1 MIYQSVAHAVTEPEG
16 RHAGLLAEDAAQ
28 VRGVVVMEALGYLLY
43 GQVGGVEQVLDH
55 QADLYVDLFLGRGA
69 EIFTVDDVQVIGG
82 DVEPVGVIG
91 HVVMPGVMP
100 AQHGYEIIG
109 QHPRPVL
116 GRVVA
121 KLPQPPFY
129 LVGHDVH
136 QVLGFIVHGLETD
149 WLRTIRLYPFKHRE
163 PVGHD
168 SPERIWDWKDR
179 GLEYKF
185 PETVGCHQI
194 EYVER
199 LVKSDAQTHGLEIVR
214 ELQRLRDH
222 VECDERHTTGAERAD
237 P

>member
-1 MIYQSVAHAVTEPEG
+1 MSVAHAVAEPEG

-28 VRGVVVMEALGYLLY
+28 VRGVVVMKALGYLLY

-100 AQHGYEIIG
+100 AQHGDEVVG

-121 KLPQPPFY
+121 KL
-129 LVGHDVH
+129 
-136 QVLGFIVHGLETD
+136 T
-149 WLRTIRLYPFKHRE
+149 
-163 PVGHD
+163 
-168 SPERIWDWKDR
+168 
-179 GLEYKF
+179 
-185 PETVGCHQI
+185 
-194 EYVER
+194 
-199 LVKSDAQTHGLEIVR
+199 
-214 ELQRLRDH
+214 
-222 VECDERHTTGAERAD
+222 
-237 P
+237 